1 MTTASLLHHLVQA
14 ISILPRRGRRVSQT
28 FIYQF
33 WQLASEFDRNEQSTY
48 DNSFN
53 LSFLL
58 PSEDFGNVFPRTRE
72 RDQEKASHTF
82 NIDGAAYQG
91 FWNMMGVADT
101 HVVHFCLL

>member
-58 PSEDFGNVFPRTRE
+58 PSEDFGNVSLAFVSVIKRKPPIRLILTGPLIRV
-72 RDQEKASHTF
+72 SGT
-82 NIDGAAYQG
+82 
-91 FWNMMGVADT
+91 
-101 HVVHFCLL
+101 